1 MELISSSGILDVT
14 HSYCMLLLYPSTLC
28 QDGPS
33 YPRGRTIGCSG
44 MRHELDPPLLRS
56 VVRPPLNLSQTWSG
70 HQVHSVPVNVPLIE
84 FWKQWEWKGIY
95 RRVIISYLGVVRKKQ
110 WFYPEKSRS
119 CKQKGAEQIC
129 GPWLSAS
136 ELAGVFCICLSH
148 CPVIGLWD
156 PYHSPEILN
165 AHVGLGNEEQSIT
178 KSEFRLGGVC
188 FWGDGFIL
196 LSVNK
201 LSYYP
206 LCL

>member
-56 VVRPPLNLSQTWSG
+56 DVRPPLNLSQTWSG

-95 RRVIISYLGVVRKKQ
+95 RRVIISYLGVVRKNSNFTLKNLDLANKKEPNKSVVPGCPPVNWLVFFVFVCHIVQ
-110 WFYPEKSRS
+110 WLV
-119 CKQKGAEQIC
+119 C
-129 GPWLSAS
+129 
-136 ELAGVFCICLSH
+136 
-148 CPVIGLWD
+148 
-156 PYHSPEILN
+156 EI
-165 AHVGLGNEEQSIT
+165 HI
-178 KSEFRLGGVC
+178 
-188 FWGDGFIL
+188 I
-196 LSVNK
+196 
-201 LSYYP
+201 P
-206 LCL
+206 LKY